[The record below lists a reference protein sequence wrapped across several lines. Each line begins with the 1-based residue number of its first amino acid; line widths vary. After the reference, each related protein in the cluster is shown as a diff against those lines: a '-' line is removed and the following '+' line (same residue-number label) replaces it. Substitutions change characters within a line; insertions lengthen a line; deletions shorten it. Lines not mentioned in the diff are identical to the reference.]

1 MKESQGFCLKA
12 GFGVKYIYEYILGYM
27 RKLRDKNT
35 RKLMRLGKSSL
46 ALTLPKEMMDDLE
59 WKEKQKVSI
68 RRIKGGVVI
77 RDWRK

>member
-1 MKESQGFCLKA
+1 
-12 GFGVKYIYEYILGYM
+12 M

-46 ALTLPKEMMDDLE
+46 ALTLPKEMTDDLE
-59 WKEKQKVSI
+59 WKERQKVSV